1 MKLIIKKLTILSIL
15 ILMVSCSKSN
25 KNSEIE
31 KYEEKLER
39 EAEAEMKV
47 ESELK
52 NEKFKECMSGA
63 TYAGYAARRNRCNNE
78 IN

>member
-1 MKLIIKKLTILSIL
+1 
-15 ILMVSCSKSN
+15 MVSCSESN

-39 EAEAEMKV
+39 EAESKTKEEAETK
-47 ESELK
+47 EE
-52 NEKFKECMSGA
+52 NFKKCMSGT
-63 TYAGYAARRNRCNNE
+63 TYTGYRARRNRCNNE

>member
-39 EAEAEMKV
+39 EAEEKAKE
-47 ESELK
+47 EAELK
-52 NEKFKECMSGA
+52 EERFKECMSGV
-63 TYAGYAARRNRCNNE
+63 TYAGYRARRNRCNNE

>member
-1 MKLIIKKLTILSIL
+1 MKIVIKNLITLSVL
-15 ILMVSCSKSN
+15 ILAVSCSENN

-52 NEKFKECMSGA
+52 NEKFKECMSGT